1 MKSDFYC
8 FLYLNDIIEFLNK
21 NYIHRTDFHFNF
33 IKIKDRRL
41 LFSMTAFQSVNF
53 TISLGLQSN
62 ILHSFSIVKSVI
74 FLFFLRESSV
84 LLSML
89 LLSS

>member
-1 MKSDFYC
+1 MKSDFHR
-8 FLYLNDIIEFLNK
+8 FLHLNAIIEFGNI
-21 NYIHRTDFHFNF
+21 NYIHRTAFHFNF

-41 LFSMTAFQSVNF
+41 LFSTTAFQSVNF
-53 TISLGLQSN
+53 TISLGVQSK
-62 ILHSFSIVKSVI
+62 ILHSFSIVKSVM

-84 LLSML
+84 LLSMP